1 MSKEESTITIIKLAI
16 NDYYHALDKREHIG
30 IAADKCLNQIQK
42 ILNMQW
48 IPGETLKHKKE
59 QP

>member
-16 NDYYHALDKREHIG
+16 KDYYHALDKREDIE
-30 IAADKCLNQIQK
+30 IAGHECLNQIQN

-48 IPGETLKHKKE
+48 LPGETLKHKKE
-59 QP
+59 